1 MSHRKARINE
11 IVSMVEEEK
20 EKGAKEV
27 HIVARAVFIPERK
40 KRMGVSLDRQ
50 KARIKQK
57 KHHLRSNSPFQWFD

>member
-11 IVSMVEEEK
+11 IESVVEEEK
-20 EKGAKEV
+20 EKSSKEV
-27 HIVARAVFIPERK
+27 HTVVWAVFIPERK

-50 KARIKQK
+50 KVRIKHK